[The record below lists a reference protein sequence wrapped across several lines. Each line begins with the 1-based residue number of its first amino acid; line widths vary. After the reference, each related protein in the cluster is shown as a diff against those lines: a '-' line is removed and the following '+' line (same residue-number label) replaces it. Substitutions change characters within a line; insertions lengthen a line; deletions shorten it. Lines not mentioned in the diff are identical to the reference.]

1 MSRSLDSLV
10 MTKHLACFIAAM
22 FVAVSPLTVLAEEG
36 MGALRSST
44 SPSVAYGAQSRG
56 LGVVDSSSSQIGRD
70 GADEL
75 PGAITVTKTNMDQR
89 HATNLTSALRVVPGV
104 LAIGR

>member
-1 MSRSLDSLV
+1 
-10 MTKHLACFIAAM
+10 MTPRLAPFLAAM
-22 FVAVSPLTVLAEEG
+22 FVAASPLAALAQDG
-36 MGALRSST
+36 MGAVRGPA

-56 LGVVDSSSSQIGRD
+56 LGVVDSNASQIGRD

-75 PGAITVTKTNMDQR
+75 PGAVTVTKSNMDQR
-89 HATNLTSALRVVPGV
+89 HATSVASALRVVPGV

>member
-1 MSRSLDSLV
+1 
-10 MTKHLACFIAAM
+10 MTKRFTSLLAVM
-22 FVAVSPLTVLAEEG
+22 FVAALPLAALAEDG
-36 MGALRSST
+36 MGAVRSHA

-56 LGVVDSSSSQIGRD
+56 LGVVDSNSSQIGRD

-89 HATNLTSALRVVPGV
+89 HATSVTSALRVVPGV
-104 LAIGR
+104 LAVGR